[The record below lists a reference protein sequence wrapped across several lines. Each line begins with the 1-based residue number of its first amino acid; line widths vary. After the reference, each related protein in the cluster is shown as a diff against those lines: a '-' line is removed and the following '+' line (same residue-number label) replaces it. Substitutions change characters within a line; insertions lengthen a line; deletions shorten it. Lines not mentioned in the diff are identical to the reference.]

1 MGFTSF
7 FKPPK
12 HRQFNIQP
20 RYWDP
25 AKEAREDR
33 ERRIKAELG
42 IKDEN
47 GAYIPNIR
55 GRMKS
60 ELQHRHRTGDRARR
74 RSNLML
80 VIIFVLL
87 AIIAYLFFYADSNT
101 YKIIE
106 ELFK

>member
-7 FKPPK
+7 FKTPK
-12 HRQFNIQP
+12 HKRFNIEP

-42 IKDEN
+42 IKDDDGE
-47 GAYIPNIR
+47 YIPNIR

-60 ELQHRHRTGDRARR
+60 ELRHRHHDNDRARR
-74 RSNLML
+74 KSNIML
-80 VIIFVLL
+80 LVIFVLL
-87 AIIAYLFFYADSNT
+87 AIIAYLFFYGDSNT
-101 YKIIE
+101 MRIIE
-106 ELFK
+106 AIFK